1 MKRIDELLQLA
12 IGQQATDLHLVAH
25 KPPMFRIHG
34 ELIPS
39 GLPACDPQE
48 LAQAIGAILSPR
60 HKAIFDEKKEL
71 DFSYH
76 CSKEHQFRVNVH
88 SEKGNVAAT
97 IRITSGMVKTCE
109 ELGLPAVVKDFA
121 KRRKGLF
128 IVSGTAG
135 SGKST
140 TMTYLI
146 DLINNER
153 KSKIIT
159 IEDPIEFIHESKQSL
174 IIQREVG
181 TDTDSFAQALKYA
194 LRQDPDV
201 VVVGEMRDLESIT
214 MALTTAE
221 TGHLVFTTLHASDTI
236 ESLNRIIDVCPVGK
250 QDQIRLQLAENL
262 IGVIGQ
268 ILLPRKNE
276 AARVLATEVL
286 IVNMAIRNLI
296 RRGAFVEIRG
306 QLDNDASTGTYT
318 LETCLSRLVQ
328 EGTITKET
336 AREYAKYPQFLR
348 FEKDE
353 DQDFNE
359 KKNYG
364 PKGNQG

>member
-12 IGQQATDLHLVAH
+12 IGQQATDLHLVAN
-25 KPPMFRIHG
+25 KPPIFRIHG

-39 GLPACDPQE
+39 GLPVCDAQE
-48 LAQAIGAILSPR
+48 LAHAVGAILTPR

-76 CSKEHQFRVNVH
+76 CSTEHQFRVNVH
-88 SEKGNVAAT
+88 SEKGNVAVT
-97 IRITSGMVKTCE
+97 IRITSGQIKSAE
-109 ELGLPAVVKDFA
+109 ELGLPPVIKDFA

-153 KSKIIT
+153 KAKVIT

-174 IIQREVG
+174 IVQREVG

-201 VVVGEMRDLESIT
+201 VVVGEMRDLESIS

-236 ESLNRIIDVCPVGK
+236 ESLNRIIDVCPTGK
-250 QDQIRLQLAENL
+250 QEQIRLQLAENL
-262 IGVIGQ
+262 IGVVGQ
-268 ILLPRKNE
+268 ILIPRKNE
-276 AARVLATEVL
+276 TGRVLATEVL

-296 RRGAFVEIRG
+296 RRGSFVEIRG
-306 QLDNDASTGTYT
+306 QLDNDVKSGTHT
-318 LETCLSRLVQ
+318 LETCLSRLAN
-328 EGTITKET
+328 EGTISQDT

-348 FEKDE
+348 FETP
-353 DQDFNE
+353 E
-359 KKNYG
+359 KKEPVE
-364 PKGNQG
+364 PKEPRK